1 MISPY
6 FRTLEPGPRVQ
17 LFLYFSSRE
26 SCVCHDS
33 AGFAVVITVI
43 PWSHGKSCYPIGK
56 TRGAL
61 TGTWHFEFPI
71 GMGKSKSNEASVT
84 PNGDHELPRS
94 HLSFSAAHCTVC
106 LLLVSYGKSDVPCQ
120 YAVQTSKI
128 VQYYVSVP
136 LPISISLY
144 QRIKGGIRELFVDRD
159 GE

>member
-1 MISPY
+1 
-6 FRTLEPGPRVQ
+6 
-17 LFLYFSSRE
+17 
-26 SCVCHDS
+26 VCHDS

-84 PNGDHELPRS
+84 SNGDHELPRS

-120 YAVQTSKI
+120 YAVQRLCSTMFPFLFPS
-128 VQYYVSVP
+128 VSVYIRGSRVGSVNCLLTVTENSDLDVIRIHKQLSKVRTYRN
-136 LPISISLY
+136 LP
-144 QRIKGGIRELFVDRD
+144 G
-159 GE
+159 